1 MTCIIKKY
9 AIYTVSWELSI
20 MAFKKRLESF
30 KAKIALADRRN
41 MDSLDLSIPWENPMI
56 CDLF

>member
-1 MTCIIKKY
+1 
-9 AIYTVSWELSI
+9 

-30 KAKIALADRRN
+30 KAKIALADRGN